1 MRQLYK
7 LSIGK
12 NALNQ
17 GAGRAG
23 SGRGFFGGVMGD
35 KASRGPGGTQ
45 TRECGAVAH
54 NTHLATANC
63 LTTQTEWS
71 GKCTWSDSPCEY
83 G

>member
-1 MRQLYK
+1 MQCNLATDV
-7 LSIGK
+7 GK
-12 NALNQ
+12 DICD
-17 GAGRAG
+17 
-23 SGRGFFGGVMGD
+23 SSGD

-71 GKCTWSDSPCEY
+71 GKCTWSDSPCDSPCEY